1 MHGDQGFSLTELII
15 ATAIMLVVTGS
26 VFALVNVA
34 EGAFSA
40 QPEISDMQQRL
51 RVGADT
57 LSKDLIMAGAG
68 AYLGKQAGSLHY
80 SFAPVLP
87 FRQGAV
93 GDDSPSMFV
102 SSSDVRAPLS
112 SSNRITII
120 YVPSTTAQTTLAAD
134 LTPASLTLQVASES
148 DCPIG
153 VNLCGFTKDM
163 SVLVYD
169 DYGNYDMFSVTSVTD
184 NTAQLSVNK
193 PGDAATTTYKAGTK
207 VVEAVSH
214 TYYLKPATNQL
225 MHYDGT
231 SNADEPV
238 LDNVVGLWF
247 EYYGDPSPPMLI
259 KPVTDPTGPWTTY
272 GPKPPALGVQATG
285 YPPGENCTFQ
295 IGGGV
300 QTARLATLPA
310 ATTSLVKLKE
320 EWLKDGPFCPEEAN
334 VNRWDADLL
343 RIRKIEVTLRVQSA
357 VAALR
362 GPQSALFAHGGTS
375 RGGDRWVPDQEIR
388 FQVSPRNL
396 NLGR

>member
-1 MHGDQGFSLTELII
+1 VRREHGFSLLELVI
-15 ATAIMLVVTGS
+15 ATSIMLVVTGS
-26 VFALVNVA
+26 VFSLMNPAQGTFA
-34 EGAFSA
+34 A
-40 QPEISDMQQRL
+40 QPEVSDMQQRL
-51 RVGADT
+51 RVGVDT

-68 AYLGKQAGSLHY
+68 SYLGKQVGSLNY
-80 SFAPVLP
+80 SFASVLP

-112 SSNRITII
+112 SSNRITLI
-120 YVPSTTAQTTLAAD
+120 YVPPTTAQTTLAAD

-148 DCPIG
+148 DCPVG

-169 DYGNYDMFSVTSVTD
+169 DYGNYDLFSVTSVTD
-184 NTAQLSVNK
+184 NTAQLAIKK
-193 PGDAATTTYKAGTK
+193 PADASTTTYKTGTK

-214 TYYLKPATNQL
+214 TYYLKPETNQL

-231 SNADEPV
+231 TNPDVPV
-238 LDNVVGLWF
+238 VDNVVGLWF
-247 EYYGDPSPPMLI
+247 EYYGEPKPPMLI
-259 KPVTDPTGPWTTY
+259 KSVTDPSGPWTTY
-272 GPKPPALGVQATG
+272 GPRPPALGVQATG
-285 YPPGENCTFQ
+285 YAAGENCTFQ
-295 IGGGV
+295 VGGGM
-300 QTARLATLPA
+300 QTTRLATLPGDNA
-310 ATTSLVKLKE
+310 SLVKLKA
-320 EWLKDGPFCPEEAN
+320 EWLKDGPFCPDEAN

-357 VAALR
+357 AAALR
-362 GPQSALFAHGGTS
+362 GPQSALFANGGTS

-396 NLGR
+396 NLAR

>member
-1 MHGDQGFSLTELII
+1 MRGEQGFSLSELII
-15 ATAIMLVVTGS
+15 ATGIMLVVMGS

-40 QPEISDMQQRL
+40 QPEMSDLQQRL

-68 AYLGKQAGSLHY
+68 AYMGKQAGSLNY

-120 YVPSTTAQTTLAAD
+120 YVPPTTAQTTLAAD

-153 VNLCGFTKDM
+153 VNLCGFAEDM

-184 NTAQLSVNK
+184 TTAQLSVNK
-193 PGDAATTTYKAGTK
+193 PPDASTTTYKTGTK

-214 TYYLKPATNQL
+214 TYYLKPETNQL

-231 SNADEPV
+231 GNADVPV
-238 LDNVVGLWF
+238 VDHVVGLWF
-247 EYYGDPSPPMLI
+247 EYYGDPNPPMLI
-259 KPVTDPTGPWTTY
+259 RSVTDPIGPWTTY

-285 YPPGENCTFQ
+285 YTPGENCTFRVDA
-295 IGGGV
+295 GA

-310 ATTSLVKLKE
+310 PTASLVKLKE
-320 EWLKDGPFCPEEAN
+320 EWLKDGPFCPDEAN

-357 VAALR
+357 ASALR
-362 GPQSALFAHGGTS
+362 GPHSALFANGGTS
-375 RGGDRWVPDQEIR
+375 RAADRWVPDREIR

>member
-1 MHGDQGFSLTELII
+1 MRGEQGFSLSELII
-15 ATAIMLVVTGS
+15 ATGIMLVVAGS
-26 VFALVNVA
+26 VFALVFVA
-34 EGAFSA
+34 EGAFAA
-40 QPEISDMQQRL
+40 QPEVSDMQQRL

-57 LSKDLIMAGAG
+57 LSRDLIMAGAG
-68 AYLGKQAGSLHY
+68 AYLGRQAGSLSY

-120 YVPSTTAQTTLAAD
+120 YVPPTTAQTTLAAD

-184 NTAQLSVNK
+184 TTAQLSVKK
-193 PGDAATTTYKAGTK
+193 PPDASTTTYKTGTK

-214 TYYLKPATNQL
+214 TYYLKPETNQL

-231 SNADEPV
+231 GNADVPV
-238 LDNVVGLWF
+238 VDHVVGLWF
-247 EYYGDPSPPMLI
+247 EYYGDPNPPMLI
-259 KPVTDPTGPWTTY
+259 RSVTDPIGPWTTY

-285 YPPGENCTFQ
+285 YTPGENCTFRVDD
-295 IGGGV
+295 GV

-310 ATTSLVKLKE
+310 DTASLVKLKE
-320 EWLKDGPFCPEEAN
+320 EWLKDGPFCPDEAN
-334 VNRWDADLL
+334 MNRWDADLL
-343 RIRKIEVTLRVQSA
+343 RIRKIDVTLRVQSA
-357 VAALR
+357 IAALR
-362 GPQSALFAHGGTS
+362 GPHSALFANGGTS
-375 RGGDRWVPDQEIR
+375 RGADRWVPDQEIR

>member
-1 MHGDQGFSLTELII
+1 MRGEQGFSLIELTI
-15 ATAIMLVVTGS
+15 ATGITLVVTGS
-26 VFALVNVA
+26 VFSLMNVA
-34 EGAFSA
+34 EGAFSV
-40 QPEISDMQQRL
+40 QPEVSDMQQRL

-68 AYLGKQAGSLHY
+68 AYLGTQAGSLNY
-80 SFAPVLP
+80 SFASVLP

-93 GDDSPSMFV
+93 GDDSSSMFV

-120 YVPSTTAQTTLAAD
+120 YVPPTTAQTTLAAD

-153 VNLCGFTKDM
+153 VNLCGFTEDM

-169 DYGNYDMFSVTSVTD
+169 DYGNYNMFGVTSVTD
-184 NTAQLSVNK
+184 NTAQLSVKK
-193 PGDAATTTYKAGTK
+193 PADASTTTYKTGTK

-214 TYYLKPATNQL
+214 TYYLKPETNQL

-231 SNADEPV
+231 GNAGVPV
-238 LDNVVGLWF
+238 VDNVASLWF
-247 EYYGDPSPPMLI
+247 EYYGDPNPPMLI
-259 KPVTDPTGPWTTY
+259 KSVTDPTGPWTTY

-285 YPPGENCTFQ
+285 YAAGENCTFRA
-295 IGGGV
+295 GGGV

-310 ATTSLVKLKE
+310 DTPSLVKLKE
-320 EWLKDGPFCPEEAN
+320 EWLKDGPFCPDETN

-343 RIRKIEVTLRVQSA
+343 RIRKIDVTLRVQSA
-357 VAALR
+357 IAALR
-362 GPQSALFAHGGTS
+362 GPHSALFANGGTS
-375 RGGDRWVPDQEIR
+375 RGFDRWVPDQEIR
-388 FQVSPRNL
+388 LQVSPRNL